1 MTAEPLIAEHS
12 TVEPAPLLRIREIV
26 KDFPGLRALDSVSMD
41 LHSGEVVAVV
51 GHNGSGKST
60 LVKVLA
66 GLYTADSGSVVLSS
80 RDGEE
85 AELHIIHQ
93 DLGLVSELNA
103 IENLGITRY
112 KGGASIAPF
121 NKRQERARALDL
133 ISRFG
138 EQFDV
143 DVPVKSLTPAQRAII
158 AIARALEG
166 WAHSR
171 NVLILDEPTEA
182 LHASEVRIL
191 FDAVKRVA
199 GDGAGVI
206 FISHR
211 LDEVL
216 DMADRVVVLRDG
228 RKTADVPREALD
240 HDQLVAHVTGVSVG
254 AEVFSTSDR
263 EKGETVLS
271 LVGLKGA
278 GVESVDL
285 TLHKGEVLGVAG
297 VLGSGR
303 EALPAMIFGAMEGS
317 ADEYVLAG
325 KPYMKR
331 CPAESIRRGMAFVP
345 GDRARFGAVRAM
357 SSRENITLPELRSLR
372 NRFGNLQRKKERIE
386 TGALIEKYDVR
397 PPRLEQ
403 KFSQFSGGNQ
413 QKIVFAKWLRN
424 RPTVILLEEP
434 TQGVDIGAK
443 QAIYSAI
450 EAAAAEGAAVL
461 VCSSDA
467 KELARLCDR
476 VIVLRNG
483 RVTAEVT
490 GDRLTETQ
498 LILEGYGLASA
509 ATTGTAVIA
518 GSPGEENEGKQ

>member
-1 MTAEPLIAEHS
+1 MMHMATES
-12 TVEPAPLLRIREIV
+12 PAANSVMMEAPPLLRVEKIV
-26 KDFPGLRALDSVSMD
+26 KNFPGLRALDSVSMD

-66 GLYTADSGSVVLSS
+66 SLYTADSGTVELSS

-85 AELHIIHQ
+85 TELHIIHQ
-93 DLGLVSELNA
+93 DLGLVSELNT
-103 IENLGITRY
+103 IENLGMTRY
-112 KGGASIAPF
+112 KGGAAIAPF
-121 NKRQERARALDL
+121 SKKQERARALEL
-133 ISRFG
+133 IGRFG

-143 DVPVKSLTPAQRAII
+143 DVPIRSLTPAQRAII
-158 AIARALEG
+158 AIARALDG
-166 WAHSR
+166 WAHSK

-182 LHASEVRIL
+182 LHASEVKIL

-199 GDGAGVI
+199 ADGAGVI

-216 DMADRVVVLRDG
+216 AMADRVVVLRDG
-228 RKTADVPREALD
+228 KKTADVRRAALD
-240 HDQLVAHVTGVSVG
+240 HDQLVAHVTGVSAG
-254 AEVFSTSDR
+254 SEKASASHR

-271 LVGLKGA
+271 LKGLKGV

-285 TLHKGEVLGVAG
+285 TLHSGEVLGVAG

-303 EALPAMIFGAMEGS
+303 EALPAMMFGAMES
-317 ADEYVLAG
+317 TADEYVLAG
-325 KPYMKR
+325 EPYLKR
-331 CPAESIRRGMAFVP
+331 RPAESIRRGMAFVA
-345 GDRARFGAVRAM
+345 GDRARLGAISVM

-372 NRFGNLQRKKERIE
+372 NRFGNLQRKKERVE
-386 TGALIEKYDVR
+386 AGVLIEKFDVR

-413 QKIVFAKWLRN
+413 QKIVFAKWLRI
-424 RPTVILLEEP
+424 RPRVILLEEP

-443 QAIYSAI
+443 QAIYTTT

-467 KELARLCDR
+467 KELVRLCDR

-483 RVTAEVT
+483 RVAAELT

-498 LILEGYGLASA
+498 LILEGYGLADTA
-509 ATTGTAVIA
+509 AIA
-518 GSPGEENEGKQ
+518 GTPREEDKGKQ